1 MGCGRLVIPGQIL
14 ASSFLTGLEVS
25 EAISVATLTYAW
37 PDPSPSL
44 ERKDL
49 ELLKADFWFLHSL
62 PVTDRLGD
70 LEPVTSPL

>member
-1 MGCGRLVIPGQIL
+1 MGCRRLVIPGQIL
-14 ASSFLTGLEVS
+14 AYFLTGLEMS
-25 EAISVATLTYAW
+25 EGISVATLTYAW
-37 PDPSPSL
+37 PDPSQSL

-49 ELLKADFWFLHSL
+49 ELLKADFCFLHSL

>member
-1 MGCGRLVIPGQIL
+1 MAIPGQIL
-14 ASSFLTGLEVS
+14 VASFLTGLEVS
-25 EAISVATLTYAW
+25 EATSVVTLTYAW

-44 ERKDL
+44 ERKDI
-49 ELLKADFWFLHSL
+49 ELLKADFCLLHSL